1 MNRKELI
8 EKRSINTK
16 VFENQD
22 HSCTAEIYLAPVHY
36 KDTDGTWKEMDNKLE
51 ESYETSVY
59 AQKTNLVSEEGFT
72 NRKGTF
78 GAFFAKK
85 TSEDNMM
92 RIKDQYGS
100 ISWGVENCNTVEAV
114 KQKDNTV
121 CYPEILEGMEL
132 RCRVKGMR
140 MKEDMV
146 LLRKEA
152 AKSYTYLY
160 QTEGLVPELREKEVL
175 FFDEGQNEIFRV
187 QAPYMRDFSGSK
199 SESIEVSAEMTADGK
214 CRVTFTPD
222 RNWLNEASRKFPVV
236 IDPVTTT
243 SKAAT
248 DIEDAYISSKN
259 NTDNYYNNENL
270 WLKGGNEIRRSFL
283 KFQLPEIKTG
293 DMIVN
298 ARLVMVSLGENGAE
312 KTIAVHKVIQSWES
326 KTINWDNKPIYEET
340 VQDLC
345 KFTADKIKYVVMDIT
360 RMVKEWYRDGSNNGL
375 MLKEIDELSGSVQLM
390 SSDWDSS
397 LSDYRPK
404 IEISYVNYS
413 GLEDYWTYHSQNI
426 GRAGTVH
433 VNDYNGNLIL
443 EHRVMETSG
452 SRMPAE
458 VSLVYNTNDK
468 DTNIGYGKGFRLNF
482 HQIIHKNQ

>member
-1 MNRKELI
+1 MFDKIITVNELEIFQHCRLEKKMKVRTVNMNRKELI

-78 GAFFAKK
+78 EAFFAKK

-146 LLRKEA
+146 LLGKEA

-214 CRVTFTPD
+214 CRVTFT
-222 RNWLNEASRKFPVV
+222 L
-236 IDPVTTT
+236 
-243 SKAAT
+243 
-248 DIEDAYISSKN
+248 
-259 NTDNYYNNENL
+259 
-270 WLKGGNEIRRSFL
+270 
-283 KFQLPEIKTG
+283 
-293 DMIVN
+293 
-298 ARLVMVSLGENGAE
+298 SL
-312 KTIAVHKVIQSWES
+312 
-326 KTINWDNKPIYEET
+326 
-340 VQDLC
+340 
-345 KFTADKIKYVVMDIT
+345 
-360 RMVKEWYRDGSNNGL
+360 
-375 MLKEIDELSGSVQLM
+375 
-390 SSDWDSS
+390 
-397 LSDYRPK
+397 
-404 IEISYVNYS
+404 
-413 GLEDYWTYHSQNI
+413 
-426 GRAGTVH
+426 
-433 VNDYNGNLIL
+433 
-443 EHRVMETSG
+443 
-452 SRMPAE
+452 
-458 VSLVYNTNDK
+458 
-468 DTNIGYGKGFRLNF
+468 
-482 HQIIHKNQ
+482 IHI

>member
-78 GAFFAKK
+78 EAFFAKK

-175 FFDEGQNEIFRV
+175 FFDEG
-187 QAPYMRDFSGSK
+187 Y
-199 SESIEVSAEMTADGK
+199 
-214 CRVTFTPD
+214 
-222 RNWLNEASRKFPVV
+222 
-236 IDPVTTT
+236 
-243 SKAAT
+243 
-248 DIEDAYISSKN
+248 
-259 NTDNYYNNENL
+259 
-270 WLKGGNEIRRSFL
+270 
-283 KFQLPEIKTG
+283 
-293 DMIVN
+293 
-298 ARLVMVSLGENGAE
+298 
-312 KTIAVHKVIQSWES
+312 
-326 KTINWDNKPIYEET
+326 
-340 VQDLC
+340 
-345 KFTADKIKYVVMDIT
+345 
-360 RMVKEWYRDGSNNGL
+360 
-375 MLKEIDELSGSVQLM
+375 
-390 SSDWDSS
+390 
-397 LSDYRPK
+397 
-404 IEISYVNYS
+404 
-413 GLEDYWTYHSQNI
+413 
-426 GRAGTVH
+426 
-433 VNDYNGNLIL
+433 
-443 EHRVMETSG
+443 
-452 SRMPAE
+452 
-458 VSLVYNTNDK
+458 
-468 DTNIGYGKGFRLNF
+468 
-482 HQIIHKNQ
+482 

>member
-146 LLRKEA
+146 LLRK
-152 AKSYTYLY
+152 
-160 QTEGLVPELREKEVL
+160 
-175 FFDEGQNEIFRV
+175 
-187 QAPYMRDFSGSK
+187 
-199 SESIEVSAEMTADGK
+199 
-214 CRVTFTPD
+214 
-222 RNWLNEASRKFPVV
+222 
-236 IDPVTTT
+236 
-243 SKAAT
+243 
-248 DIEDAYISSKN
+248 DA
-259 NTDNYYNNENL
+259 
-270 WLKGGNEIRRSFL
+270 
-283 KFQLPEIKTG
+283 
-293 DMIVN
+293 
-298 ARLVMVSLGENGAE
+298 
-312 KTIAVHKVIQSWES
+312 
-326 KTINWDNKPIYEET
+326 
-340 VQDLC
+340 C
-345 KFTADKIKYVVMDIT
+345 
-360 RMVKEWYRDGSNNGL
+360 
-375 MLKEIDELSGSVQLM
+375 
-390 SSDWDSS
+390 
-397 LSDYRPK
+397 
-404 IEISYVNYS
+404 
-413 GLEDYWTYHSQNI
+413 
-426 GRAGTVH
+426 
-433 VNDYNGNLIL
+433 
-443 EHRVMETSG
+443 
-452 SRMPAE
+452 
-458 VSLVYNTNDK
+458 VYP
-468 DTNIGYGKGFRLNF
+468 
-482 HQIIHKNQ
+482 